1 MWEDF
6 GENWLIPMTSMKILN
21 QNMEKEGI
29 DSEVLNGWFNDHVS
43 RELDEEGLFPDIYA
57 RIESRCTKI

>member
-1 MWEDF
+1 
-6 GENWLIPMTSMKILN
+6 
-21 QNMEKEGI
+21 MEKEGI